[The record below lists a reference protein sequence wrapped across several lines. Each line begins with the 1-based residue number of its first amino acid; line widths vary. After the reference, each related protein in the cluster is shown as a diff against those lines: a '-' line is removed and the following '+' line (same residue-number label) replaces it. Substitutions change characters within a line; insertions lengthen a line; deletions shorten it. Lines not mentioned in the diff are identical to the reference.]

1 MRFYI
6 CAFAACAS
14 LLFPPVSRGEQ
25 IDGPETEGLVDGI
38 KGWIV
43 TDDSGDI
50 TALSIPERKSQVVFH
65 PQQTADGM
73 GPTIHS
79 ISGPDAESRV
89 AYVLDYY
96 FVNNDKD
103 ERHLLKTVQLD
114 GTNDTELFSRPGS
127 AMWAASAA
135 GNGEIGSH
143 VALAPT
149 GGRIAFLSQ
158 TVDRQMP
165 MALLTLGNIE
175 IWNAADKTGHDTK
188 VQALDEPMSWFPDG
202 QQLAYATLVKRSELP
217 PDAHGLEQFGT
228 YYGKTWDELPAIFI
242 YDLNSKKRRF
252 FHVGWQPVV
261 STDGESILVGGY
273 GADDFTWVR
282 ADSKTGES
290 TAINLPGAIGA
301 VIGTDA
307 DLTCYVGLPTE
318 GAKIE
323 LTENNSPLSGPKE
336 MLTIKVSDDSGK
348 KFQTLMPYI
357 DPRSHASFGLAK

>member
-1 MRFYI
+1 MQRYI
-6 CAFAACAS
+6 CAFAMCAI
-14 LLFPPVSRGEQ
+14 LLLPSPSRGEQ
-25 IDGPETEGLVDGI
+25 VDGPETEGLVDGL
-38 KGWIV
+38 KGWIL
-43 TDDSGDI
+43 TNDSGDI
-50 TALSIPERKSQVVFH
+50 TALSIPEGKSQVVFH
-65 PQQTADGM
+65 PQRTADGM

-79 ISGPDAESRV
+79 ISGPDSKGRV

-103 ERHLLKTVQLD
+103 KRHLLKTVQLD
-114 GTNDTELFSRPGS
+114 GTGDTELFSRPGS
-127 AMWAASAA
+127 SMWATTAA

-175 IWNAADKTGHDTK
+175 IWNAADKTGYDTK

-217 PDAHGLEQFGT
+217 PDAKGLEQFGT

-242 YDLNSKKRRF
+242 YDVNSKKSRF

-261 STDGESILVGGY
+261 STDGKSILVGGY

-282 ADSKTGES
+282 ANSKTGES
-290 TAINLPGAIGA
+290 TAINLPGAFGA
-301 VIGTDA
+301 VIGANA
-307 DLTCYVGLPTE
+307 DLTCYVGLSTK
-318 GAKIE
+318 GTKIE
-323 LTENNSPLSGPKE
+323 LTQNNSPLRGPKE

-348 KFQTLMPYI
+348 KFETIMPSI
-357 DPRSHASFGLAK
+357 DPRSQASFGLAK